1 MNFRDE
7 LKQRAA
13 HRAVSYLKS
22 GMVVG
27 LGTGSTTRFAL
38 ERLGELIRDG
48 ELQNIVGIPSSLQTA
63 EISEKVGIPLTDFA
77 SHPVIDITIDG
88 ADEVDPALHLIKGG
102 GGALL
107 REKVI
112 AQASREN
119 IIIVDEKK
127 LSDQL
132 GVQWAVPIEVIPF
145 AVDAVSYFLKKQGAD
160 PVLRKKENGEAYLTD
175 QKNVIIDSN
184 FGPIDDPEKLSAEL
198 NACAGIVEHGLFV
211 GLATMVIVAGDEGV
225 SELRRS

>member
-1 MNFRDE
+1 MNRINE

-13 HRAVSYLKS
+13 YRAVSYIKS

-38 ERLGELIRDG
+38 ERMGDLIRSGEL
-48 ELQNIVGIPSSLQTA
+48 ENIVGIPSSLQTA
-63 EISEKVGIPLTDFA
+63 EISENVGIPLTDFA
-77 SHPVIDITIDG
+77 RHPVIDVTIDG

-127 LSDQL
+127 LSEQL

-145 AVDAVSYFLKKQGAD
+145 ATDAVSHFLEQQGAE
-160 PVLRKKENGEAYLTD
+160 PVLRKKENGETYLTD

-184 FGPIDDPEKLSAEL
+184 FGPIADPEKLSVEL
-198 NACAGIVEHGLFV
+198 NAFAGIVEHGLFV
-211 GLATMVIVAGDEGV
+211 GLATMVVVAGSEGV